1 MSEFKNEP
9 VSEIID
15 WLEENRDEFTRRRAG
30 QAWKA
35 IALAVANTFKEDRP
49 AVYASLTGPAPRRK
63 PVETGGAKITRL
75 TPEPG
80 TQVKTGG
87 CEDCGDSGT
96 VVTAVKQPRVI
107 VVGKKKTGEIE
118 ESFKNN
124 IADVDEDAIKKD
136 STEPAFTSPE
146 DVLSRFSGD
155 GEMMIAYAKQNTID
169 VGRASKPETLAERIY
184 NHYAGE

>member
-15 WLEENRDEFTRRRAG
+15 WLEENRDEFTRRRSG

-49 AVYASLTGPAPRRK
+49 AIYASLTGPAPRRK
-63 PVETGGAKITRL
+63 PVETGGARVTRL

-80 TQVKTGG
+80 TQVRTGG
-87 CEDCGDSGT
+87 CEDCGDSGA

-107 VVGKKKTGEIE
+107 VVGKKKTGEPL
-118 ESFKNN
+118 
-124 IADVDEDAIKKD
+124 ADDPGVNHVDDATAD
-136 STEPAFTSPE
+136 GDQGEPAFTSPE
-146 DVLSRFSGD
+146 DVFSRFSGD
-155 GEMMIAYAKQNTID
+155 GEMMIAYAKQNAID